1 MKHDASKGFA
11 SKRKKGV
18 FMTDKILNIAAMAAF
33 FSVFVAISSTAFAMG
48 LFFPAFMVAALG
60 VGFFALTVL
69 HFVF

>member
-1 MKHDASKGFA
+1 
-11 SKRKKGV
+11 
-18 FMTDKILNIAAMAAF
+18 MTDKILNIATMAAF
-33 FSVFVAISSTAFAMG
+33 FSLFAAISSTAFAMG

>member
-1 MKHDASKGFA
+1 MMQARGLRQNVKKGF
-11 SKRKKGV
+11 

-33 FSVFVAISSTAFAMG
+33 FSIFAAISSTAFAMG